1 MWEVLAQLLHSCI
14 HLGYDIYLIFFIDS
28 LLIENTV
35 VKRNGW
41 KIVWVYRLINL
52 HYGSVYHNI
61 YFQRQQHCLHVGV
74 ICRLAIRQTCQS
86 VQKYWKRKKMFQAS
100 NFLSSWQYFL
110 PVKFV
115 KSICTISHQHL
126 QSVNGIHQIMHSPYA
141 FIITFDTTQHCRRY
155 RGCNHETP
163 RHHH

>member
-1 MWEVLAQLLHSCI
+1 MWEVLAQLLHSCL

-86 VQKYWKRKKMFQAS
+86 VQKYWKRKKTVPSFKFFIKLTIFSSCQVCKEHLY
-100 NFLSSWQYFL
+100 NLSSTSTKCQWHPSNYAF
-110 PVKFV
+110 
-115 KSICTISHQHL
+115 SICFYNYVWHYSTL
-126 QSVNGIHQIMHSPYA
+126 
-141 FIITFDTTQHCRRY
+141 
-155 RGCNHETP
+155 
-163 RHHH
+163 